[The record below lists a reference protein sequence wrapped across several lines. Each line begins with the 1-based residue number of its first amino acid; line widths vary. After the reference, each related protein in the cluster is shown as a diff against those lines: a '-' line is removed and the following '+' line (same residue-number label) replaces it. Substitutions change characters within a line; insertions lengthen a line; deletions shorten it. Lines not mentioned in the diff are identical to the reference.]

1 MRQGSNRVH
10 GRRMKRPRWLHPLAT
25 AAVVSLLYLA
35 GILDPVERM
44 LTDTRFELAG
54 REASGDLVIVGI
66 DPKSLRQLD
75 TWPWPRDYHA
85 AVIDRLVESGA
96 VQIAIDV
103 DLSSWSTPESDTA
116 LRDALAQAGGR
127 VILPVFRQKAI
138 DGANGMK
145 FIHTAPIPEFRRL
158 AQLASVNTMPEKDG
172 LIRRHAMSN
181 YWQDGYIPT
190 MPAILA
196 GHTRSLFDNFHIDYG
211 IRPDTLPRLS
221 YVDVFSGQFD
231 PAIVRGKKVV
241 IGATAV
247 ELGDQFAVPV
257 YKALPGPIVQ
267 ALIYETLVQNRALYR
282 SAPWLVIAGILI
294 LAFGLG
300 RRLRI
305 WSWRRGLAVMASLSL
320 SMLAL
325 SVVVQ
330 IWTPLM
336 LEVTPWI
343 LVAVLLYGIA
353 LARRID
359 RQELILMLRGSRL
372 RHTNALMRSVV
383 ETSSEAIM
391 TVSEDLIIE
400 MANPAAEAI
409 FDSVDKGLVGRPL
422 EKFFPKFQETGKF
435 EACLAHGHRS
445 IEFAGR
451 RMDGSI
457 FPVEATVDAMSV
469 DGLNHYVVVARDVTE
484 RHAQQKLMEYLALHD
499 TLTGLP
505 NRTLLMDRL
514 DHAISASRRDGKPLA
529 LLLLDLDR
537 FKEINDTLGHAVGD
551 SLLAEVGQILSEP
564 LRESDTVARL
574 GGDEFA
580 ILLPSVSSLAQA
592 RDIAERVAGV
602 LARPFPVEG
611 ITVEVGV
618 SIGVA
623 LYPDHGADASE
634 LMRGADVAM
643 YVAKR
648 NHMTVSIYDEDK
660 DHHSVRNLSMSGE
673 LRQAMDADEL
683 VLFYQP
689 QIDVATGK
697 LVGAEALLRWD
708 HPHHGMVSPDE
719 FVSLAEQTGLIRP
732 LTRWVIGKAL
742 KQVSQWQERGLDIGL
757 SINLSPRNLHEEGL
771 AKSIG
776 ELMEKRGL
784 RPELITLEITE
795 DAIMTDPERALAAI
809 RHLKDCGVRLAID
822 DFGTGY
828 SSLAYL
834 KALPVDELKIDKSF
848 VMQMADDTNDEV
860 IVRSTIDLAH
870 NLGLSVV
877 AEGVESELHL
887 QTLRGLGCD
896 IGQGFHIGRPLRIE
910 EFYQWMENFNTISSG
925 AGGIVHIHPGARGAG
940 RKKGITR

>member
-1 MRQGSNRVH
+1 
-10 GRRMKRPRWLHPLAT
+10 MKREDLYKEFGLWRPGKFWPLLAAT
-25 AAVVSLLYLA
+25 IVSLLYLA
-35 GILDPVERM
+35 GALDPLERV
-44 LTDTRFELAG
+44 LTDSRFQLAS
-54 REASGDLVIVGI
+54 REASGGLVIVGI
-66 DPKSLRQLD
+66 DPESLRQLD
-75 TWPWPRDYHA
+75 IWPWPRSYHA
-85 AVIDRLVESGA
+85 TVIDRLVEAGA
-96 VQIAIDV
+96 SQIALDV
-103 DLSSWSTPESDTA
+103 DLSSWSTPESDAA
-116 LRDALAQAGGR
+116 LRDALAQAEGR
-127 VILPVFRQKAI
+127 VVLPVFRQKATGKT
-138 DGANGMK
+138 DGRQ

-158 AQLASVNTMPEKDG
+158 TSLASVNTMPEEDG
-172 LIRRHAMSN
+172 LIRRHATSN
-181 YWQDGYIPT
+181 YWQNGYMPT
-190 MPAILA
+190 LPAVLA
-196 GHTRSLFDNFHIDYG
+196 DRTHALFDIFHIDYG
-211 IRPDTLPRLS
+211 IQPETLPRIS

-231 PAIVRGKKVV
+231 PAIVRGKKVIV
-241 IGATAV
+241 GSVAV

-257 YKALPGPIVQ
+257 YKALPGPVVQ
-267 ALIYETLVQNRALYR
+267 ALAYETLLQDRALYR
-282 SAPWLVIAGILI
+282 SAPWLVIAGVIAI
-294 LAFGLG
+294 AFGLG

-305 WSWRRGLAVMASLSL
+305 WSWRRGLAVLVFLSASVLATSV
-320 SMLAL
+320 ML
-325 SVVVQ
+325 Q

-343 LVAVLLYGIA
+343 LVTVLLYVIA
-353 LARRID
+353 LASRID
-359 RQELILMLRGSRL
+359 RQELILILRGSRL
-372 RHTNALMRSVV
+372 RHSNALMRSVV
-383 ETSSEAIM
+383 ESSSEAIL
-391 TVSEDLIIE
+391 TVSDDLIIE

-409 FDSVDKGLVGRPL
+409 FETGDKGLAGRPL
-422 EKFFPKFQETGKF
+422 EKFFPKFQANGNL
-435 EACLAHGHRS
+435 EACLALGHRS
-445 IEFAGR
+445 IEFEGHR
-451 RMDGSI
+451 LDGST
-457 FPVEATVDAMSV
+457 FPLEATVDAMSV
-469 DGLNHYVVVARDVTE
+469 DGVNHYVVVARNVTE

-514 DHAISASRRDGKPLA
+514 DHAISVSRRDNQPLA

-551 SLLAEVGQILSEP
+551 SLLAEVGRILSGP

-580 ILLPSVSSLAQA
+580 ILLPSVSGLVQA
-592 RDIAERVAGV
+592 RDIANRVARV
-602 LARPFPVEG
+602 LTRPFQVEQ

-623 LYPDHGADASE
+623 LYPDHGTGASE

-648 NHMTVSIYDEDK
+648 DHMTVAIYDEEK

-683 VLFYQP
+683 TLFFQP

-697 LVGAEALLRWD
+697 LTGAETLLRWD
-708 HPHHGMVSPDE
+708 HPLYGMVSPDE
-719 FVSLAEQTGLIRP
+719 FISLAEQTGLIRP

-742 KQVSQWQERGLDIGL
+742 RQLATWQETGLDIGL
-757 SINLSPRNLHEEGL
+757 SINLSPRNLHEAGL
-771 AKSIG
+771 ARSIT

-795 DAIMTDPERALAAI
+795 DAIMTDPERALTAI
-809 RHLKDCGVRLAID
+809 RHLKDSGVRLAID

-848 VMQMADDTNDEV
+848 VMHMSDDNNDEV

-877 AEGVESELHL
+877 AEGIESELHL

-896 IGQGFHIGRPLRIE
+896 VGQGFHIGHPLRIE
-910 EFYQWMENFNTISSG
+910 EFHQWLENRKTIS
-925 AGGIVHIHPGARGAG
+925 ADRGGKLHILPSARGAA
-940 RKKGITR
+940 RKKGTIR

>member
-10 GRRMKRPRWLHPLAT
+10 GRRIQRSRWLHPLA
-25 AAVVSLLYLA
+25 AVAFVSLLYLA
-35 GILDPVERM
+35 GVLDPVERV
-44 LTDTRFELAG
+44 LADVRFELAG

-75 TWPWPRDYHA
+75 TWPWPRGYHA
-85 AVIDRLVESGA
+85 AIIDRLVEAGA
-96 VQIAIDV
+96 VQIALDV
-103 DLSSWSTPESDTA
+103 DLSSWSTPESDAA

-138 DGANGMK
+138 DGANGMT
-145 FIHTAPIPEFRRL
+145 FVHTAPIPEFRRL
-158 AQLASVNTMPEKDG
+158 TQLASVNTMPEEDG

-196 GHTRSLFDNFHIDYG
+196 GQTQARFDIFHIDYG

-267 ALIYETLVQNRALYR
+267 ALSYETLVQDRALYR
-282 SAPWLVIAGILI
+282 SAPWLVIAGVLI
-294 LAFGLG
+294 IAFGLG
-300 RRLRI
+300 RRLCI
-305 WSWRRGLAVMASLSL
+305 WSWRRGGAVVTSLSL
-320 SMLAL
+320 SVLAL
-325 SVVVQ
+325 SVVLQ

-343 LVAVLLYGIA
+343 LTAVLLYGIA

-391 TVSEDLIIE
+391 TVSDDLVIE
-400 MANPAAEAI
+400 MANPAAETI
-409 FDSVDKGLVGRPL
+409 FDSVDKGLIGRPL
-422 EKFFPKFQETGKF
+422 EQFFPNFQETGEL
-435 EACLAHGHRS
+435 EACLAQGHRS

-451 RMDGSI
+451 RLDGST
-457 FPVEATVDAMSV
+457 FPVEATVDAMQV

-529 LLLLDLDR
+529 LLILDLDR

-564 LRESDTVARL
+564 LRDSDSVARL

-648 NHMTVSIYDEDK
+648 DHITVSIYDEDK

-683 VLFYQP
+683 ILFYQP
-689 QIDVATGK
+689 QIDVATGR

-708 HPHHGMVSPDE
+708 HPRHGMVSPDE

-742 KQVSQWQERGLDIGL
+742 KQISLWQEKGLDIGL

-771 AKSIG
+771 AHTIG

-809 RHLKDCGVRLAID
+809 RHLKECGVRLAID

-848 VMQMADDTNDEV
+848 VMHMADETNDEV

-910 EFYQWMENFNTISSG
+910 EFHQWMENFNTITSD
-925 AGGIVHIHPGARGAG
+925 AGGIVHIHPGARVAS
-940 RKKGITR
+940 RKKGTTR

>member
-1 MRQGSNRVH
+1 MNQEHVH
-10 GRRMKRPRWLHPLAT
+10 KGIGRRSSRKIW
-25 AAVVSLLYLA
+25 SLLAAGVVTMLYLV
-35 GILDPVERM
+35 GGLDPLERE
-44 LTDTRFELAG
+44 LSDVRFELAG
-54 REASGDLVIVGI
+54 REASGDLIIVGI

-85 AVIDRLVESGA
+85 TVIDRLVDAGA
-96 VQIAIDV
+96 VQIALDV
-103 DLSSWSTPESDTA
+103 DLSSRSTPDSDAA
-116 LRDALAQAGGR
+116 LRDALADAGGR
-127 VILPVFRQKAI
+127 VILPVFRQKVVE
-138 DGANGMK
+138 GSEGMK
-145 FIHTAPIPEFRRL
+145 IIHTAPIPEFRRL
-158 AQLASVNTMPEKDG
+158 TQLASVNTMPEEDG
-172 LIRRHAMSN
+172 LIRRNAMNN

-196 GHTRSLFDNFHIDYG
+196 GQTMAPFDIFYIDYG
-211 IRPDTLPRLS
+211 IRPDTLPRIS

-231 PAIVRGKKVV
+231 PAMVRGKKVV

-257 YKALPGPIVQ
+257 YKALPGPVVV
-267 ALIYETLVQNRALYR
+267 ALSYETLVQNRALYR
-282 SAPWLVIAGILI
+282 SAPWLVIAGVLVI
-294 LAFGLG
+294 AFGLA

-305 WSWRRGLAVMASLSL
+305 WSWRRGLAVVALLSL
-320 SMLAL
+320 SVLAL
-325 SVVVQ
+325 SVVLQ
-330 IWTPLM
+330 IWTPLL

-343 LVAVLLYGIA
+343 LTATLLYVIA

-359 RQELILMLRGSRL
+359 RQELILILRGSRL

-391 TVSEDLIIE
+391 TVSDDLVIE

-409 FDSVDKGLVGRPL
+409 FEAGDSGLAGRQLGKLFPL
-422 EKFFPKFQETGKF
+422 FQEIGKL
-435 EACLAHGHRS
+435 EAYLARGHRRL
-445 IEFAGR
+445 EFEGSR
-451 RMDGSI
+451 LDGST

-469 DGLNHYVVVARDVTE
+469 EGAKHYVVVARDVTE

-499 TLTGLP
+499 NLTGLP
-505 NRTLLMDRL
+505 NRTLVMDRL
-514 DHAISASRRDGKPLA
+514 DHAIAASRRGGEPLA

-551 SLLAEVGQILSEP
+551 SLLTEVGQLLSEP

-580 ILLPSVSSLAQA
+580 ILLPSVTGLAQA

-623 LYPDHGADASE
+623 LYPEHGADASE

-648 NHMTVSIYDEDK
+648 DRSTVSVYDVDK

-683 VLFYQP
+683 ALFFQP
-689 QIDVATGK
+689 QIDVATGR
-697 LVGAEALLRWD
+697 LTGAEALLRWD
-708 HPHHGMVSPDE
+708 HPRHGMVSPDE

-742 KQVSQWQERGLDIGL
+742 KQLSLWQECGLDIGL
-757 SINLSPRNLHEEGL
+757 SINLSPRNLHEDGL
-771 AKSIG
+771 AASIG

-809 RHLKDCGVRLAID
+809 RHLKESGVRLAID

-848 VMQMADDTNDEV
+848 VMHMADDSNDEV
-860 IVRSTIDLAH
+860 IVRSTIELAH

-896 IGQGFHIGRPLRIE
+896 VGQGFHIGRPLRIE
-910 EFYQWMENFNTISSG
+910 EFHQWMENFNTIATNADG
-925 AGGIVHIHPGARGAG
+925 VVHIHPGARGAV
-940 RKKGITR
+940 RPTKSR

>member
-1 MRQGSNRVH
+1 M
-10 GRRMKRPRWLHPLAT
+10 
-25 AAVVSLLYLA
+25 SLLYLA
-35 GILDPVERM
+35 GFMDPFERV
-44 LTDTRFELAG
+44 LTDVRFKLAS

-66 DPKSLRQLD
+66 DPKSLGQLD
-75 TWPWPRDYHA
+75 RWPWPRSYHA
-85 AVIDRLVESGA
+85 TVVDRLIEAGA
-96 VQIAIDV
+96 TRIAFDV
-103 DLSSWSTPESDTA
+103 DLSSWSSPESDMA
-116 LRDALAQAGGR
+116 LRDSLARADGR
-127 VILPVFRQKAI
+127 VILPVFRQQVHDST
-138 DGANGMK
+138 DGPK
-145 FIHTAPIPEFRRL
+145 IIHTAPISEFRRL
-158 AQLASVNTMPEKDG
+158 TQLASVNTMPGEDG
-172 LIRRHAMSN
+172 LIRHHAMRY
-181 YWQDGYIPT
+181 YWQDAYVPS
-190 MPAILA
+190 MPAALLDQA
-196 GHTRSLFDNFHIDYG
+196 STLFDIYHIDYG
-211 IRPDTLPRLS
+211 IRPDTLPRIS
-221 YVDVFSGQFD
+221 YIDVFRGQFD
-231 PAIVRGKKVV
+231 PAMVRGRKVIV
-241 IGATAV
+241 GATAV

-257 YKALPGPIVQ
+257 YKALPGPVVQ
-267 ALIYETLVQNRALYR
+267 ALAFETLVQERALYR
-282 SAPWLVIAGILI
+282 SAPWLVIAGVLA

-300 RRLRI
+300 RRLCV
-305 WSWRRGLAVMASLSL
+305 WTWRQGLVA
-320 SMLAL
+320 LAL
-325 SVVVQ
+325 VSVLALASSVVLQ

-343 LVAVLLYGIA
+343 LVTVLLYSSA

-359 RQELILMLRGSRL
+359 RQELLLIVRGGRL
-372 RHTNALMRSVV
+372 RHTNALMRSIV
-383 ETSSEAIM
+383 ESSSEAIL
-391 TVSEDLIIE
+391 TVSDDLIVE
-400 MANPAAEAI
+400 VANPAAETI
-409 FDSVDKGLVGRPL
+409 FESRGKGLAGRPL
-422 EKFFPKFQETGKF
+422 EQFFPLFQETGS
-435 EACLAHGHRS
+435 LQRYLDQGHRTV
-445 IEFAGR
+445 EMQGCR
-451 RMDGSI
+451 LDGSR
-457 FPVEATVDAMSV
+457 FPMEATFDAMTVEGAS
-469 DGLNHYVVVARDVTE
+469 HYVVVARDVTE

-499 TLTGLP
+499 NLTGLP

-514 DHAISASRRDGKPLA
+514 DHAIAVSKREARPLA

-580 ILLPSVSSLAQA
+580 ILLPSVSGLAQA
-592 RDIAERVAGV
+592 RDIAERVART

-623 LYPDHGADASE
+623 LYPDHGTDASE
-634 LMRGADVAM
+634 LMRAADVAM

-648 NHMTVSIYDEDK
+648 DHADVSAYDEDR
-660 DHHSVRNLSMSGE
+660 DHHSVRNLSLSGE
-673 LRQAMDADEL
+673 LREAMDADDL
-683 VLFYQP
+683 ALFYQP
-689 QIDVATGK
+689 QIDVATGR

-708 HPHHGMVSPDE
+708 HPRHGLVSPEE
-719 FVSLAEQTGLIRP
+719 FISLAEQTGLIRP

-742 KQVSQWQERGLDIGL
+742 KQISLWQERGLDIGL

-771 AKSIG
+771 ARSIG
-776 ELMEKRGL
+776 ELLEKRGL

-809 RHLKDCGVRLAID
+809 RELKECGVRLSID

-848 VMQMADDTNDEV
+848 VMHMADETNDEV

-910 EFYQWMENFNTISSG
+910 EFHQWMENFKTIASDTDG
-925 AGGIVHIHPGARGAG
+925 VVHIHPGARSPG
-940 RKKGITR
+940 RKKATPG